1 MPAAR
6 RDLKEVGGKALDRR
20 TGSGYE
26 ADVGDKK
33 AMIFKVQSLYG
44 THGRRSDGHKCGGGC
59 ALPGEISAVAIKLA
73 LPRGCDD
80 DGREVSRG
88 HSSRGDPTKG

>member
-1 MPAAR
+1 VPAVR

-33 AMIFKVQSLYG
+33 AKIFKVQNLYG
-44 THGRRSDGHKCGGGC
+44 THGRISDGHKCGGGC
-59 ALPGEISAVAIKLA
+59 ALPGEISGVAIKLA
-73 LPRGCDD
+73 LPKGGDD

-88 HSSRGDPTKG
+88 HSSRGNLTKG

>member
-1 MPAAR
+1 MSAVR

-33 AMIFKVQSLYG
+33 AKIFKVQNLYG
-44 THGRRSDGHKCGGGC
+44 THGRISDGHKCGGGC
-59 ALPGEISAVAIKLA
+59 ALPGEISGVAIKLA
-73 LPRGCDD
+73 LPKGGDD
-80 DGREVSRG
+80 DAGEVSRD
-88 HSSRGDPTKG
+88 HSRSSCD

>member
-1 MPAAR
+1 MSAVR

-26 ADVGDKK
+26 ANVADKK

-44 THGRRSDGHKCGGGC
+44 THGCISDGHKC
-59 ALPGEISAVAIKLA
+59 
-73 LPRGCDD
+73 
-80 DGREVSRG
+80 
-88 HSSRGDPTKG
+88 